1 MGSFFRRGKNKK
13 SGWLASG
20 FQPDGVCA
28 AYARRV
34 TDRKPVIEWLS
45 FYPAARE
52 ARPKVLARLE
62 KEHGTSGSQRSNLLS
77 FTDYQ
82 MLSLE
87 APAVPAVEL
96 KQAVRWRL
104 KDMLDYHID
113 DATIDVLSVPADR
126 SMAARSSTMFAV
138 AARSQLIGQLH
149 DLFDKAGMAVRV
161 IDIPDM
167 AQRNISALVE
177 PNGRAIAMLSVNV
190 DGALV
195 TLTSGGELYFSR
207 RIDVTAAQLKQSDH
221 DATLACYDKISLE
234 LQRSLDHFDRQFH
247 YLQMSKLVLA
257 PMGDGAEAL
266 KAYLA
271 ENLHIPVEVLDL
283 ESVLDLS
290 RIPELKNRANQQRH
304 FMVIGAALRLEEA
317 AL

>member
-1 MGSFFRRGKNKK
+1 
-13 SGWLASG
+13 
-20 FQPDGVCA
+20 
-28 AYARRV
+28 
-34 TDRKPVIEWLS
+34 
-45 FYPAARE
+45 
-52 ARPKVLARLE
+52 
-62 KEHGTSGSQRSNLLS
+62 LS

-82 MLSLE
+82 ILSLE

-126 SMAARSSTMFAV
+126 GMAARSNTMFAV
-138 AARSQLIGQLH
+138 AARSQLVGQLH
-149 DLFDKAGMAVRV
+149 DLFDKAGVEVRV

-177 PNGRAIAMLSVNV
+177 PNGHAVAMLSVNA
-190 DGALV
+190 DSALV

-207 RIDVTAAQLKQSDH
+207 RIDVTAAQLKQLDSD
-221 DATLACYDKISLE
+221 AILACYDRISLE

-257 PMGDGAEAL
+257 PMGNSAEAL
-266 KAYLA
+266 QSYLSD
-271 ENLHIPVEVLDL
+271 NLHIPVETLDL

-290 RIPELKNRANQQRH
+290 KIPELKNKEMQQRH
-304 FMVIGAALRLEEA
+304 FLVIGAALRHEEA